1 MVEPK
6 VSLSLLVP
14 GAGMLSSQECEKNPK
29 ESYNEEKV
37 LISYTKGKGK
47 SRKEVKKLITVHTR
61 KQKLVTQ
68 NISICEEAYKHMLK
82 TPTSHKLAK
91 PTKYN
96 SFGEVVERVW
106 DTLTLHE
113 RLKHHFNLIAHDL
126 RAVSYSYEILGD

>member
-14 GAGMLSSQECEKNPK
+14 GAGMLSSQACEKSPK

-68 NISICEEAYKHMLK
+68 NISICEEAYRYMLN
-82 TPTSHKLAK
+82 TPTSPKLAK

-96 SFGEVVERVW
+96 SFGDVIERVW

-126 RAVSYSYEILGD
+126 GAVSYSYEVLGD